1 MINDT
6 DTDTD
11 DSEIDNEWVDE
22 FKKKEEIYDDFY
34 KEKVEHI
41 KLFYIYRGRCPLA
54 PVYLP

>member
-22 FKKKEEIYDDFY
+22 FKKKEEIIHF
-34 KEKVEHI
+34 
-41 KLFYIYRGRCPLA
+41 KLRIWKGLFSFRNSQCI
-54 PVYLP
+54 